1 MRRCGMIR
9 KFNTGVSAMITLLAT
24 IQFPV
29 WGAVCLVVA
38 AVYSF
43 WTPGFSAKAVVA
55 APSVWQFFI
64 LRWFHPLV
72 WVVLA
77 ASFFIR
83 GSSLAHRRSVANVL
97 ALIALALYLTFLLTF
112 ALFRMRQK

>member
-1 MRRCGMIR
+1 
-9 KFNTGVSAMITLLAT
+9 MITLLAT
-24 IQFPV
+24 IPFPV
-29 WGAVCLVVA
+29 WGAVSLVVA

-43 WTPGFSAKAVVA
+43 WAPGLSAKAVVA
-55 APSVWQFFI
+55 SLSVWQYFI

-83 GSSLAHRRSVANVL
+83 GSSLADRRSVANAL
-97 ALIALALYLTFLLTF
+97 ALIALALYLTFLLSF
-112 ALFRMRQK
+112 ALVRMRQK